1 MVKYTALSIK
11 LIKWIGSINIIPNL
25 ILGTRFHC
33 TCIADLIGA
42 QKMEPEEIL
51 REMQKLISAYNT
63 SKELV
68 ATVPELKKQIA
79 ELEACKAALVEENKQ
94 FSADN
99 KSKEEQIVTMKKELA
114 EVRIQ
119 TAVVRRKNVISQKLA
134 AIVPEL
140 KKKIA
145 DQEKRGEA
153 WKAELVEANKQ
164 LVNSKLKSVEKGE
177 GVAEY

>member
-51 REMQKLISAYNT
+51 REMQKLISANNT

-99 KSKEEQIVTMKKELA
+99 KSKEEQLVTMKKELA
-114 EVRIQ
+114 EVRVQ
-119 TAVVRRKNVISQKLA
+119 TAVVQRKMLLVNSWRQQYQSLRRRLQNRKNVRRLGKLNW
-134 AIVPEL
+134 VR
-140 KKKIA
+140 
-145 DQEKRGEA
+145 QTSS
-153 WKAELVEANKQ
+153 W
-164 LVNSKLKSVEKGE
+164 
-177 GVAEY
+177 